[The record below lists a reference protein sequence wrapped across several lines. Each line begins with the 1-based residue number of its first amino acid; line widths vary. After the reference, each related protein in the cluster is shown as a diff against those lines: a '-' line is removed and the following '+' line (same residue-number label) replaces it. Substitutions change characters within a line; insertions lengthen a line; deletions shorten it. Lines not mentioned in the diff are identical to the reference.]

1 MVNDS
6 CACRVA
12 PNDNP
17 RLLNRKAPLAREKAG
32 CTEVLPESV
41 TGPGKLHVRK
51 LNVASEPEVEEFVQ
65 WAHGAMG
72 GLNGLINN
80 AGILRDGLLVK
91 KDRETGA
98 ITKMSRDQWNAV
110 IDVNLTGATM
120 IAREVIAK
128 MMETNTRP
136 GVIVNMSSIAR
147 YGNRGQSNYSAAKA
161 ALAANTLTWAREFGA
176 YGIRVG
182 AIAPGMIETPM
193 TQGMNQKARDALV
206 EKVPAG
212 RVGLPE
218 DIWQGVRFVLECDYF
233 TGRTIDID
241 GGLSM

>member
-1 MVNDS
+1 MV
-6 CACRVA
+6 R
-12 PNDNP
+12 
-17 RLLNRKAPLAREKAG
+17 PLHPTA
-32 CTEVLPESV
+32 LV
-41 TGPGKLHVRK
+41 TGANRGIGRAIAAGLKARGCQVTLSARVEAQGRAAAAE
-51 LNVASEPEVEEFVQ
+51 LGVAFARIDLADPDTLFDTIAQ
-65 WAHGAMG
+65 TG
-72 GLNGLINN
+72 GFDILVNN
-80 AGILRDGLLVK
+80 AGVLNDISLLDRRSDFAEAMEVMVHAPLDLIRLNVPHWRD
-91 KDRETGA
+91 TGWG
-98 ITKMSRDQWNAV
+98 R
-110 IDVNLTGATM
+110 
-120 IAREVIAK
+120 
-128 MMETNTRP
+128 
-136 GVIVNMSSIAR
+136 IVNMSSIAR